1 MNEVPVI
8 SDKNENPYASPLADS
23 ALPDR
28 PVLASP
34 EAVPCPRCGSTDVG
48 PVPYDPM
55 VGRHGPRAIDHIR
68 CNACRTEYNGETGRE
83 IKSKFLR
90 QFLPFLIAGIL
101 FLFYLGLMLFSR
113 I

>member
-8 SDKNENPYASPLADS
+8 SDNNENPYASPLADS

-34 EAVPCPRCGSTDVG
+34 EA
-48 PVPYDPM
+48 VPYDPM